1 MAAILILKEE
11 LEKCRRENCVPVLE
25 EFIPL
30 KKEIDHSEENH
41 DIDRDKNNECRD
53 KKNWMSSVQLWN
65 TTTTTTTDDNNNNN
79 NNGSES
85 DHKVLNNGNK
95 LETKVLY
102 NKTIKIEHYLFLYY
116 RTGKVY

>member
-1 MAAILILKEE
+1 M
-11 LEKCRRENCVPVLE
+11 PVLE

-65 TTTTTTTDDNNNNN
+65 TTTTTTTTTTNNNDNNNNAY
-79 NNGSES
+79 ES
-85 DHKVLNNGNK
+85 DHKVRNNQNK
-95 LETKVLY
+95 LETKVL
-102 NKTIKIEHYLFLYY
+102 
-116 RTGKVY
+116 